1 MSTAGQHP
9 DTGHGHGHGHGA
21 HPDHD
26 EVFDRDFWENKYR
39 TSDPAALRHEPNPY
53 LLVIAE
59 TLTPGRVLDAGCGP
73 GAEAVWL
80 ARRGWEVTALD
91 ISSVALDHA
100 RAIADQE
107 GPDVAARIT
116 WQQADLT
123 AWTAPADGYDLVCT
137 NYVHALEDIVPR
149 LAAAVRPGGTLLVV
163 DHFDILAVLDPAEWR
178 PIPMEARSRVVAAFD
193 GTEKVL
199 DDRVM
204 AAVRIA
210 PTTP

>member
-1 MSTAGQHP
+1 M
-9 DTGHGHGHGHGA
+9 
-21 HPDHD
+21 
-26 EVFDRDFWENKYR
+26 FDRDFWENKYR